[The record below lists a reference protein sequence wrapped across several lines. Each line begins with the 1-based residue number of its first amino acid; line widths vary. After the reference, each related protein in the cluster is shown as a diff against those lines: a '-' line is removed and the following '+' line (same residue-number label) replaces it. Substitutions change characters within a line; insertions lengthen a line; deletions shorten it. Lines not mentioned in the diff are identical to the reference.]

1 MQRLFDKLSLVSR
14 ALILI
19 GFVVVLTTACV
30 VAAAYWALSNEFAVK
45 ARNDIEVNL
54 RTLTLAF
61 ADKYADTRIKMVDD
75 KVVRIEASAIPT
87 FSNHALVDLTASYAG
102 GNATVFEYDAAS
114 DKFIRR
120 TTNVKKENG
129 ERAVGTELA
138 PDHPGQPYLRRGEAY
153 KGPAVLFGRKFYTA
167 YQPIFNP
174 QGKTIGILYVGMPIE
189 IYDAMLLHGVES
201 MVLVAGVGILLV
213 LLISMI
219 LVRKSL
225 EPLGEVTNTITHL
238 AQGRLDAEIAHNRRE
253 DEIGAIARALSVF
266 REATARN
273 RTLEEQERA
282 KSDQERKRAGEI
294 AKFTRE
300 FEHKVSAALGEV
312 LKTIG
317 ALAGDATAM
326 RKAAETTKDRASS
339 AAQSAGSASGNVQ
352 SVASAAEEL
361 AGSVAEIGRQVS
373 SSSDI
378 AARAVREAEST
389 NARVQEL
396 SAAAVKIGE
405 VVNLIQ
411 SIAEQT
417 NLLALNAT
425 IESARAGEAGR
436 GFAVVAA
443 EVKSLSGQTARA
455 TEEIAGQI
463 ATMQK
468 ATQSAVAAIGGI
480 SATIGTIDRIAVAIA
495 SAVEEQNAATMEIAR
510 GVGNAKSEAESA
522 RASITEVEGVAGETT
537 RASAAVSM
545 AADAMAFELR
555 VLDEEVKTFL
565 ARMQAA

>member
-1 MQRLFDKLSLVSR
+1 MQRFFDRLSLVSR
-14 ALILI
+14 ALFLI
-19 GFVVVLTTACV
+19 GFVVALTTACV
-30 VAAAYWALSNEFAVK
+30 VAAAYWALSNEFA
-45 ARNDIEVNL
+45 ARARDDIEVNL

-61 ADKYADTRIKMVDD
+61 ADKYTDAKVKMVDD
-75 KVVRIEASAIPT
+75 KIVRIEATAIPA
-87 FSNHALVDLTASYAG
+87 FGNHTLVDLTASYAG
-102 GNATVFEYDAAS
+102 GNATVFAYDEAS

-167 YQPIFNP
+167 YQPIFDP

-189 IYDAMLLHGVES
+189 IY
-201 MVLVAGVGILLV
+201 
-213 LLISMI
+213 
-219 LVRKSL
+219 
-225 EPLGEVTNTITHL
+225 
-238 AQGRLDAEIAHNRRE
+238 AQGRLDTEIAHNRRQ

-273 RTLEEQERA
+273 RTLEDQERA
-282 KSDQERKRAGEI
+282 KSDQERRRAGEI

-300 FEHKVSAALGEV
+300 FEHKVSVALGEV

-326 RKAAETTKDRASS
+326 REAAETTKDRASS

-361 AGSVAEIGRQVS
+361 ASSVAEIGRQVS

-396 SAAAVKIGE
+396 SAAAAKIGE

-443 EVKSLSGQTARA
+443 EVKSLSSQTARA

-463 ATMQK
+463 ATMQR

-480 SATIGTIDRIAVAIA
+480 SETIGTIDRIAVAIA

-510 GVGNAKSEAESA
+510 GVGHAKSEAESA
-522 RASITEVEGVAGETT
+522 RASIAEVEGVAGETT

-555 VLDEEVKTFL
+555 ALDEEVKAFL